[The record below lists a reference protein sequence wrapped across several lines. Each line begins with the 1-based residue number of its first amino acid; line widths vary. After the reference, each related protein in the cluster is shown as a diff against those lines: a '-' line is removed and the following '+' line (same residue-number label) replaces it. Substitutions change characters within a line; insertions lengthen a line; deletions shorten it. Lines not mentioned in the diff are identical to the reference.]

1 MLAIF
6 EKELEQDLEAWM
18 INFEEKLP
26 NYSKILGINDEMV
39 ELAQAYSH
47 EIRRA
52 LHNSRQAKAN
62 AAAAL
67 AAIPASEAK
76 YLPPL
81 RGIIQKLKTSF
92 AYTDVIG
99 SDLRINGAD
108 VLMEMSYYKPL
119 LAGETTGGNVVL
131 KFNKRGVDGV
141 NIYTRLVG
149 ESKWK
154 RLCYDTNSPY
164 IDNRKKQG
172 LGNYESREYMCHGV
186 INDDEIGQQSNII
199 ILMLG
204 E

>member
-6 EKELEQDLEAWM
+6 EKELERDLESWM

-26 NYSKILGINDEMV
+26 TYSKILGLSDETV
-39 ELAQAYSH
+39 ENAQAYTH

-52 LHNSRQAKAN
+52 VQHSRQAKAA

-67 AAIPASEAK
+67 AAIPVSEAK

-81 RGIIQKLKTSF
+81 RGVIQKLKTSF
-92 AYTDVIG
+92 AYTDIIG

-108 VLMEMSYYKPL
+108 VLMEMGYFKPL
-119 LAGETTGGNVVL
+119 LAGELVAGNVIL

-141 NIYTRLVG
+141 NIYTRLAG

-164 IDNRKKQG
+164 IDNRKRQG
-172 LGNYESREYMCHGV
+172 PGAYESIEYMCRGV
-186 INDDEIGQQSNII
+186 INDDEIGQQSNVISI
-199 ILMLG
+199 MINS
-204 E
+204 